1 MADICI
7 TIRINQITEEQNIFV
22 FLSILCKNM
31 CVCMLTRVYLQDFFV
46 FFTYSE
52 LVWRGDQ
59 IEDDAFMCIRGRGTA
74 AAPLPRNFR
83 HTRTY
88 PSTTLFHS
96 VLANKCHV
104 ERINAIAKKRND
116 KAKKDQSGCDN
127 LLQCLSKIGFIQG
140 SRGQWSASLPRA
152 DERRPGRVMT
162 NFRTLVLRFSARW
175 SKTRRRAGGE
185 KS

>member
-1 MADICI
+1 MQEYVCVYAHTC
-7 TIRINQITEEQNIFV
+7 IFV
-22 FLSILCKNM
+22 G
-31 CVCMLTRVYLQDFFV
+31 FFCF

-59 IEDDAFMCIRGRGTA
+59 IEDDAFMCIKGRGTA

-96 VLANKCHV
+96 VVASKCHV

-127 LLQCLSKIGFIQG
+127 LL
-140 SRGQWSASLPRA
+140 
-152 DERRPGRVMT
+152 
-162 NFRTLVLRFSARW
+162 
-175 SKTRRRAGGE
+175 
-185 KS
+185 